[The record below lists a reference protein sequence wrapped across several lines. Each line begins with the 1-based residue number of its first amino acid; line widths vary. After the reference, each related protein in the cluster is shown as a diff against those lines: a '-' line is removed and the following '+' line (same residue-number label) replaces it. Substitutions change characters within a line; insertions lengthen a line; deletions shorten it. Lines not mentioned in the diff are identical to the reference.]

1 MSSRILG
8 LLLVT
13 LGALST
19 PSVTGA
25 QSTQAATEP
34 VWEYRVL
41 TLEPNRCVSGDAM
54 TSILN
59 ANGRQGWE
67 LVGFQAGPPQFPT
80 VVEGSVAMRA
90 GAPGGQNDLYPQL
103 SDTIQGIVSLN
114 MPQVQP
120 GACQFIF
127 KRKAATAHQ

>member
-1 MSSRILG
+1 
-8 LLLVT
+8 
-13 LGALST
+13 
-19 PSVTGA
+19 
-25 QSTQAATEP
+25 
-34 VWEYRVL
+34 
-41 TLEPNRCVSGDAM
+41 M

-127 KRKAATAHQ
+127 KRKGGTAHQ